1 MLNESVLWQPST
13 TRGEAS
19 ALHAF
24 AKLLR
29 ARKVFDWG
37 GNVNALWQWSI
48 NNKADFWNE
57 VWDFAAVI
65 GDKQGPTFV
74 PGASMRQAQFF
85 PEARINFTENCLRN
99 ADQRAAVIAFRE
111 DGARQEISRAALKAS
126 VDRLANWFS
135 QAGLKAGDRVAA
147 YMPNCPETLVIMLAT
162 AALGGVFS
170 SCSTDFGAQGVLD
183 RFQQITPK
191 FLFAA
196 DGYHYGGR
204 PVNRLGDLAEVVSD
218 LPSVE
223 RLVVVPYLDPEADI
237 SALAQ
242 ATVWA
247 ETQKDDTPVSYHRG
261 LFNDPLYILYSS
273 GTTGRPKCITHGVGG
288 TLLQHLKEYLLHA
301 DISAGDRAFYFTTC
315 GWMMWNW
322 LMTMLAVEATIILYD
337 GNPAYP
343 DMARLWRIAAEE
355 RLSFFGTSA
364 KYIDSLR
371 KAEFKPAAHFDL
383 SHLKT
388 ISSTG
393 SPLAPEGFAYVYE
406 AIKKDVHLASISGG
420 TDIVSCFA
428 LGSPVLPVRAGRLQM
443 RGLGM
448 DVEVWDDAGQAVYSQ
463 PGELVCKSAFPSQP
477 VGFWNDPTGEAYKAA
492 YYDYFPNV
500 WRHGDWASLY
510 ASGELEIH
518 GRSDT
523 TLNPGGVRIG
533 TAEIYRI
540 VENFPQILESVVV
553 GRPAGDD
560 QEVVLFLRLADGQ
573 ELDAAL
579 QAALRQAIREKASPR
594 HVPALIVAVPDIPR
608 TRSGKISEIAIR
620 NCLMGREVTNQ
631 ESLQNPEALDFYIAF
646 RA

>member
-1 MLNESVLWQPST
+1 MEDDNILWQPSVQRVDT
-13 TRGEAS
+13 T
-19 ALHAF
+19 ALNGF
-24 AKLLR
+24 ATQLR
-29 ARKVFDWG
+29 EQGIFNWQGDVH
-37 GNVNALWQWSI
+37 ALWRWSI
-48 NNKADFWNE
+48 DNKASFWDA
-57 VWDFAAVI
+57 VWDFAQLI
-65 GDKQGPTFV
+65 GDKSGPVFS
-74 PGASMRQAQFF
+74 PHQSMRVPQFF

-99 ADQRAAVIAFRE
+99 ADQRTAVIAYRE
-111 DGARQEISRAALKAS
+111 DGGRQEISRAELKAR
-126 VDRLANWFS
+126 VDRLANWLS
-135 QAGLKAGDRVAA
+135 RAGLKAGDRVAA
-147 YMPNCPETLVIMLAT
+147 YMPNCPQTLEIMLAT
-162 AALGGVFS
+162 AALGGIFS
-170 SCSTDFGAQGVLD
+170 SCSTDFGAQAVVD
-183 RFQQITPK
+183 RFQQIAPK

-196 DGYHYGGR
+196 DGYQYAGKSVSRHS
-204 PVNRLGDLAEVVSD
+204 DLIKIMSD
-218 LPSVE
+218 LPSLE
-223 RLVVVPYLDPEADI
+223 RVVVVPYLNPEGDVATIDGVTRWADT
-237 SALAQ
+237 Q
-242 ATVWA
+242 GD
-247 ETQKDDTPVSYHRG
+247 ETPLPYHRG

-288 TLLQHLKEYLLHA
+288 TLLQHVKEYLLHA
-301 DISAGDRAFYFTTC
+301 DIGVGDRAFYFTTC

-343 DMARLWRIAAEE
+343 DMSRLWRMAADEK
-355 RLSFFGTSA
+355 LNFFGTSA
-364 KYIDSLR
+364 KYIDGLR
-371 KAEFKPAAHFDL
+371 KADFRPIEHFDL

-428 LGSPVLPVRAGRLQM
+428 LGSPALPVRAGRLQM

-448 DVEVWDDAGQAVYSQ
+448 DVEVWDDAGNAIVGQ

-477 VGFWNDPTGEAYKAA
+477 VGFWGDVSGQAYKAA
-492 YYDYFPNV
+492 YFDHFPNI

-510 ASGELEIH
+510 ESGEMVIH

-540 VENFPQILESVVV
+540 VESFPQILESVVV
-553 GRPAGDD
+553 GRPAADD
-560 QEVVLFLRLADGQ
+560 QEVVLFVRMAEGQ
-573 ELDAAL
+573 TLDTEL
-579 QAALRQAIREKASPR
+579 QMALRQAIRDKASPR
-594 HVPALIVAVPDIPR
+594 HVPALIAGVPDIPR

-620 NCLMGREVTNQ
+620 NCLMGRQVTNQ
-631 ESLQNPEALDFYIAF
+631 DSLQNPEALDFYIAF

>member
-594 HVPALIVAVPDIPR
+594 HVPALIVTVPDIPR